1 MIQHVIIQC
10 LVSKQ
15 WNYQFMHLDKGAQKN
30 EKDQGSMGFQSVIP
44 EI

>member
-1 MIQHVIIQC
+1 MIQC

-15 WNYQFMHLDKGAQKN
+15 WNYQFMQLDKEAQKN
-30 EKDQGSMGFQSVIP
+30 EKDQGFMGFQSVIP